1 MTSEPPRP
9 LPQSTVQATGQ
20 VASDVVLG
28 LRQQPALLAIVVLNI
43 IAICFAGWF
52 LAKLA
57 DVASTR
63 TEAMMKMIQ
72 DCMTARH
79 SS

>member
-1 MTSEPPRP
+1 MTDERP

-20 VASDVVLG
+20 VASDVVIG
-28 LRQQPALLAIVVLNI
+28 LKQQPALLAIVVLNI
-43 IAICFAGWF
+43 VAICFAGWF

-57 DVASTR
+57 DTGSKR
-63 TEAMMKMIQ
+63 TDAMMKMIQ
-72 DCMTARH
+72 DCMAERH